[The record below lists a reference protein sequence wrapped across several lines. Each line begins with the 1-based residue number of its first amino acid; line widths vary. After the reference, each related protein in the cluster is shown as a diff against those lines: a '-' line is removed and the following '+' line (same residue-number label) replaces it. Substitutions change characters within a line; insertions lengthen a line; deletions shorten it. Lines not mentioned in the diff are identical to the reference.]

1 MKALQKVLW
10 FLPLLAWM
18 ASATASDAGY
28 RLDGQSPIYAT
39 APAKSLD
46 LKDEVSLEAWVKAD
60 PMGAAGGRILD
71 KSAPGTQLG
80 FMLDTWPGNSVRFLN
95 AKGMCQVDAK
105 LPADRWTHVVGVYS
119 ASRKLMRVYLNGK
132 EAASLE
138 GGDWP
143 LLAKSAVPLCVGCDP
158 AGGNRFS
165 GRILRAAV
173 YGRALAPEE
182 ISQRASDTGSVAL
195 TGVLGE
201 WDFSEHPGERIEP
214 VSGKLALRSLPAGTN
229 PSQGIGLEE
238 DVKFAGQSSAPE
250 EPLSLWYRRPA
261 RQWVEALAVG
271 NGRLGAM
278 VWGGVL
284 TEQLQLNED
293 TLWGG
298 GPYSPNNPEALAALP
313 EARRLLFAGKNKE
326 ADELVN
332 QKMIAKPRGQM
343 PYQAVGD
350 LVLNFPEVD
359 SVTDYR
365 RELDLDQA
373 IARVSYSAEGVR
385 FTREVFASPADQ
397 VIVLR
402 LTADHPH
409 RIALAASMR
418 TPQKGSVTAE
428 LPATLV
434 LSGVNSDADGI
445 KGALKFQARVRAI
458 ASGGSVSAE
467 GNTLSVSNADSV
479 TLLIAMATSYKSFK
493 DVSGDPEALTRACLA
508 AAATK
513 SFAALRQAHLAE
525 HQRLFHR
532 VTLDLGSSAAMKRPT
547 DERIRDF
554 ALGGDPQLAA
564 LYFQFGRYLLISSSR
579 PGGQPANLQGLW
591 AEGLNPPWGGKYT
604 ININT
609 EMNYWPVESCN
620 LSECVTPLLGMVKDL
635 TETGAE
641 AARMHWGAG
650 GWVTHH
656 NTDLWRAAA
665 PIDGPWGHWPTGGA
679 WLCQNLWEHY
689 LFSGDGQF
697 LQQLY
702 PIIKGSAQF
711 FLDSLVE
718 EPTHHWLVTCPSA
731 SPENFSPRG
740 SSVTAGPTM
749 DNQIIRDLLSNCI
762 RASEILGVDPDL
774 RARWAAVR
782 ARLAPNQIGQAG
794 QLQEW
799 LEDLDMQSGDLHHRH
814 VSHLYGLF
822 PSAQISVRT
831 TPELAAA
838 AKRSLE
844 IRGDD
849 ATGWAIA
856 WRLCLWAR
864 LQDSEHAYKIL
875 SLLIRPDRTYPN
887 MFDAHPPFQ
896 IDGNFGGT
904 AGIAEMLLQSHEGE
918 LELLPALPKAWP
930 NGSVRGLR
938 ARGNYTVDLEWKQGL
953 VTAYKITAPDQRVVK
968 VRVNGAS
975 TSIKASTAPR

>member
-1 MKALQKVLW
+1 MKALLNALLVFP
-10 FLPLLAWM
+10 FLALLASA
-18 ASATASDAGY
+18 ASSDAGY

-39 APAKSLD
+39 APGKSLD
-46 LKDEVSLEAWVKAD
+46 LTDEVSLEAWVKAD
-60 PMGAAGGRILD
+60 QMDEAGGRILD

-95 AKGMCQVDAK
+95 AKGMCRADAK

-119 ASRKLMRVYLNGK
+119 ASRKIMRVYLNGK
-132 EAASLE
+132 EAASLA

-143 LLAKSAVPLCVGCDP
+143 PMAKSAVPFCVGCDP

-165 GRILRAAV
+165 GRILLAAV
-173 YGRALAPEE
+173 YSRALAPEE
-182 ISQRASDTGSVAL
+182 ISQRASDAGSISL
-195 TGVLGE
+195 PGVLGE
-201 WDFSEHPGERIEP
+201 WEFPEHPGERIEP
-214 VSGKLALRSLPAGTN
+214 VSGKLALKSVPAGN
-229 PSQGIGLEE
+229 SPNQGIGLEE
-238 DVKFAGQSSAPE
+238 AVKLAGQSSAPE

-278 VWGGVL
+278 VWGGIL

-298 GPYSPNNPEALAALP
+298 GPYNPNNPEALAALP
-313 EARRLLFAGKNKE
+313 EARRLLLEGKYKE
-326 ADELVN
+326 ADDLVN

-350 LVLNFPEVD
+350 LILNFPEVD

-397 VIVLR
+397 VIVMR

-409 RIALAASMR
+409 QIAFAASVR
-418 TPQKGSVTAE
+418 TPQKGSVRAE
-428 LPATLV
+428 LPDTLV
-434 LSGVNSDADGI
+434 LSGVNGDADGI

-458 ASGGSVSAE
+458 ASGGSISTE
-467 GNTLSVSNADSV
+467 EDTLSVSNADSV
-479 TLLIAMATSYKSFK
+479 TLLIAMATSYKNFR

-508 AAATK
+508 SAATK
-513 SFAALRQAHLAE
+513 SFEALRVAHVAE

-532 VTLDLGSSAAMKRPT
+532 VTLDLGSSPAMKRPT

-564 LYFQFGRYLLISSSR
+564 LYFQFGRYLLISCSR

-609 EMNYWPVESCN
+609 EMNYWPAESCN
-620 LSECVTPLLGMVKDL
+620 LSECVTPLMGMVKDL
-635 TETGAE
+635 TETGAQ

-665 PIDGPWGHWPTGGA
+665 PIDGTWGHWPTGGA

-689 LFSGDGQF
+689 LFSGDEQF
-697 LQQLY
+697 LRGLY
-702 PIIKGSAQF
+702 PVIKGAAQF

-731 SPENFSPRG
+731 SPENFSPKG
-740 SSVTAGPTM
+740 SNVTAGPTM
-749 DNQIIRDLLSNCI
+749 DNQIIRDLFSNCI
-762 RASEILGVDPDL
+762 RASEVLGVDADL
-774 RARWAAVR
+774 RARWTSVR

-799 LEDLDMQSGDLHHRH
+799 LEDLDMQAGDLHHRH

-887 MFDAHPPFQ
+887 LFDAHPPFQ

-930 NGSVRGLR
+930 DGSVKGLR
-938 ARGNYTVDLEWKQGL
+938 ARGNFTVDIAWKQGM
-953 VTAYKITAPDQRVVK
+953 VTAYKIATPDRRDVK

-975 TSIKASTAPR
+975 TTIKASGN